1 MKDIEEL
8 IKDLKHKD
16 SSVRQHA
23 AETLGSVGD
32 EKAVDSLILALKDR
46 NKFIRQEVVS
56 ALGKIGGQRL
66 LEPLTQALK
75 EEKDDYVKSFINK
88 VLDKLQK

>member
-1 MKDIEEL
+1 MKDTEEL

-32 EKAVDSLILALKDR
+32 EKAVDSLILALKDK
-46 NKFIRQEVVS
+46 NKFVRQEVVS
-56 ALGKIGGQRL
+56 ALGKIGDKSL
-66 LEPLTQALK
+66 LEPLTHALE
-75 EEKDDYVKSFINK
+75 EEKDEYVKSFINK